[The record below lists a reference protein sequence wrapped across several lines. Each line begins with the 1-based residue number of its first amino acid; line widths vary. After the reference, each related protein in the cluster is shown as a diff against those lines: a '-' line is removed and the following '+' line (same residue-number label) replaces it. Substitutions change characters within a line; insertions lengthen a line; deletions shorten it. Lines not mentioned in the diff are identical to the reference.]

1 MSTTLLVEPDDALSL
16 RWAGALRDVGHD
28 VICTRELGSASKQV
42 TGLGR
47 GSVRVTLDH
56 VREGGV
62 DVVVVD
68 AVGGHAAVTALV
80 DALGRLP
87 DAPPLVLLSG
97 FPDGPELSAR
107 IGASGFLPM
116 PCDTDEIL
124 REVGRITGGQ
134 VRSSQAALV
143 IPPLAFDDEPT
154 GEGARLP

>member
-1 MSTTLLVEPDDALSL
+1 MPLGNIRHVSTTLLVEPDDALSQ
-16 RWAGALRDVGHD
+16 RWAGALRNVGHD
-28 VICTRELGSASKQV
+28 VICTREPGSALS
-42 TGLGR
+42 
-47 GSVRVTLDH
+47 H

-68 AVGGHAAVTALV
+68 AAGGHDGVTALV
-80 DALGRLP
+80 DALDRLP

-124 REVGRITGGQ
+124 REVHRITGGQ

-143 IPPLAFDDEPT
+143 VPPVAFDDEPT
-154 GEGARLP
+154 GEGMRLP

>member
-1 MSTTLLVEPDDALSL
+1 MPFGNIRHVSTTLLVEPDDALSL

-28 VICTRELGSASKQV
+28 VICTREPGSA
-42 TGLGR
+42 
-47 GSVRVTLDH
+47 LDH

-80 DALGRLP
+80 HALGRLP

-116 PCDTDEIL
+116 PCDTEEIL